1 MCATT
6 TSFEIT
12 EIEIRTRGQPLGC
25 GGRAAAACVPWS
37 VMAASVQHACCPAP
51 LQQPRTRRLSA
62 QAELGVSAQ
71 PPRPARPHSH
81 GAASSS
87 SPTVPEQQTPGE
99 QRRSAVERLE
109 ESKAQYVK
117 SERVLDSRQ
126 GLRSRRSEGGA
137 PFEPPLLARSPSA
150 YELVERL
157 RASPPA
163 ALLARAPSLKLRRAP
178 SPPMRAR
185 ALSETQA
192 RRLLRPARTDQD
204 VQHQLRRLIA
214 GDAPPSLGQ
223 PPGLAV
229 VHKSLPD
236 LSPSRIRR
244 ASTEL
249 RSGDPG
255 DHLPS
260 YRDRCRKPRPA
271 SETVGRSLS
280 FRPLDLPSRNYG
292 LTSQA
297 ASRRPVLRSKSDVTH
312 RSQPDLGGGSRADGQ
327 QPPRSLSDR
336 FFDTLGLDASTWHSV
351 LSPSSSSG
359 SSSSRYFNSV
369 SSVDSAGHSC
379 SLAGSDDDTSSLG
392 GRAGGAGLRNRD
404 LVDHGPTETSIVEKN
419 ARVIKWLFNCRRAAV
434 GS

>member
-1 MCATT
+1 M
-6 TSFEIT
+6 
-12 EIEIRTRGQPLGC
+12 
-25 GGRAAAACVPWS
+25 PWS

-51 LQQPRTRRLSA
+51 LQQQPRTRRLSA

-81 GAASSS
+81 GATPSSS
-87 SPTVPEQQTPGE
+87 SSSATATPEQQTPGE

-126 GLRSRRSEGGA
+126 GLRSRRPEGA
-137 PFEPPLLARSPSA
+137 VFEPPLLARSPSA

-192 RRLLRPARTDQD
+192 RRLLRPTRTDQD

-214 GDAPPSLGQ
+214 GDTPPSLGQ
-223 PPGLAV
+223 PSGLAV

-249 RSGDPG
+249 RSGDQG

-312 RSQPDLGGGSRADGQ
+312 RSQPDLGGGSRADTQ
-327 QPPRSLSDR
+327 HPPRSLSDR

-392 GRAGGAGLRNRD
+392 GRAGGIAGLRNRD

-419 ARVIKWLFNCRRAAV
+419 ARVIKWLFNCRRAAI

>member
-1 MCATT
+1 M
-6 TSFEIT
+6 
-12 EIEIRTRGQPLGC
+12 
-25 GGRAAAACVPWS
+25 PWS

-81 GAASSS
+81 SASSS
-87 SPTVPEQQTPGE
+87 SSATATPEQQTPGE

-126 GLRSRRSEGGA
+126 GLRSRRPEGA
-137 PFEPPLLARSPSA
+137 VFEPPLLARSPSA

-192 RRLLRPARTDQD
+192 RRLLRPTRTDQD

-214 GDAPPSLGQ
+214 GDTPPSLGQ
-223 PPGLAV
+223 ASGLAV

-292 LTSQA
+292 LTSQV

-351 LSPSSSSG
+351 LSPSPSSG
-359 SSSSRYFNSV
+359 SSSSRYFDSV

-392 GRAGGAGLRNRD
+392 GRAGGVAGLRNRD

-419 ARVIKWLFNCRRAAV
+419 ARVIKWLFNCRRAAI